1 MIYQQIFVRKE
12 PTTDELSLKAG
23 LYHQADVIAY
33 SDRMCTK
40 RLARWAWFQGSRPR
54 ARNETVMV
62 NMVRYEVMWMEP
74 VQSRDHRLK
83 EQGLQQLFVTADN
96 GPHGSKVESAP
107 LDQDEVSPT
116 LTLLEALEKLLAL
129 QMQTWKLAG
138 FTEGQIKSSP
148 TLKPIF
154 ETVMAH
160 KA

>member
-62 NMVRYEVMWMEP
+62 AYSSDVDQSIQQRDQL
-74 VQSRDHRLK
+74 VQSL
-83 EQGLQQLFVTADN
+83 
-96 GPHGSKVESAP
+96 
-107 LDQDEVSPT
+107 
-116 LTLLEALEKLLAL
+116 
-129 QMQTWKLAG
+129 
-138 FTEGQIKSSP
+138 
-148 TLKPIF
+148 
-154 ETVMAH
+154 
-160 KA
+160 